1 MTPTTIELQ
10 PNHTAFVLN
19 EKGELVELYLP
30 DQTEEQEVP
39 QRIIEMLNLCIN
51 AADLMSDKG
60 YELGTHEKQQ
70 EFDHKTMLN
79 HFGVKE

>member
-1 MTPTTIELQ
+1 MNEPTTIELQ
-10 PNHTAFVLN
+10 PNHTAFVLD

-39 QRIIEMLNLCIN
+39 QRIVEMLNLCIN

-60 YELGTHEKQQ
+60 YELGTHEEQQ
-70 EFDHKTMLN
+70 EFDRKRK
-79 HFGVKE
+79 GE

>member
-10 PNHTAFVLN
+10 PNHTAFVLDEN
-19 EKGELVELYLP
+19 GELVEFYLP
-30 DQTEEQEVP
+30 DQAEEQEVP

-60 YELGTHEKQQ
+60 YELGTHEEQQ
-70 EFDHKTMLN
+70 EFDRKRK
-79 HFGVKE
+79 GE